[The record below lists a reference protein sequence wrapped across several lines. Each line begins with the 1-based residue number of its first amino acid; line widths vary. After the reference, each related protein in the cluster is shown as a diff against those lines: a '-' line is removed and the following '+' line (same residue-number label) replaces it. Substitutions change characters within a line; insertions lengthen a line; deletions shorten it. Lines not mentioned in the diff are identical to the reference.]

1 MLLPPAGAAVVAPLV
16 GAAPAE
22 AKITMLPVSSL
33 TIGQRTDII
42 KELQVGSRR
51 RWHGLPAAG
60 WLLLLLLLLLLLPL
74 LPPVLRCWL
83 PTDGSTMGCRQL
95 LVD

>member
-1 MLLPPAGAAVVAPLV
+1 MLLPLAGAAVAAPLV

-42 KELQVGSRR
+42 KELQVESRS
-51 RWHGLPAAG
+51 W
-60 WLLLLLLLLLLLPL
+60 
-74 LPPVLRCWL
+74 
-83 PTDGSTMGCRQL
+83 
-95 LVD
+95 